1 MRSALVFA
9 VLLSAVPASAQDAPP
24 PSGGAL
30 DPESYVA
37 LAADEDAQFTLGGFR
52 RYLERIR
59 ASDAALYAALDP
71 RLRDLEGRETAADAI
86 FWTAT
91 GLSVAALVAAIPV
104 YTELGEGV
112 REEAAIGLVAG
123 GLGAFVLGLVV
134 QAIVRPGHQDLLLLI
149 DRHDELVGRR

>member
-1 MRSALVFA
+1 AA
-9 VLLSAVPASAQDAPP
+9 GAQDAPP

-30 DPESYVA
+30 DPESYAA
-37 LAADEDAQFTLGGFR
+37 LSADEHAQLTLGGFR

-59 ASDAALYAALDP
+59 PSDAALYAALDP
-71 RLRDLEGRETAADAI
+71 SLRDLEGRETAADAI

-91 GLSVAALVAAIPV
+91 GLGAAALVAAIPV

-123 GLGAFVLGLVV
+123 GLSTFVLGLVI
-134 QAIVRPGHQDLLLLI
+134 QAIVRPSHRDLVLLI